1 MRLQFKQYIV
11 RIIADLRGVDQEV
24 LLLTKKGVETKNY
37 AGVSILGSFQQLQF
51 EHIVLYEQMSGYF
64 IYLFICQNIDT
75 HKVRHTSL
83 VIISDMPFPHPYRA
97 IVFV

>member
-51 EHIVLYEQMSGYF
+51 EHIVL
-64 IYLFICQNIDT
+64 
-75 HKVRHTSL
+75 
-83 VIISDMPFPHPYRA
+83 
-97 IVFV
+97 